1 MKEMRELTTALINNM
16 NFEVLPK
23 NIEQSPEAEEIE
35 DELDVQEEGLKKEV
49 SQKGYGKLA
58 KIARKFAFT
67 GVMLLPAFAAGCGA
81 VEKPAT
87 TEKPA
92 AESKDGFLDNTHEVV
107 KQRLKIRRDEIES
120 SHDIQRR
127 IKESTLDQKAAAKQA
142 VEDMKKPMI
151 NQDL

>member
-1 MKEMRELTTALINNM
+1 M

-35 DELDVQEEGLKKEV
+35 DELDIQEEGLEKEV
-49 SQKGYGKLA
+49 AQKGYGKLA
-58 KIARKFAFT
+58 KIARKFVFT
-67 GVMLLPAFAAGCGA
+67 GVMMLPAFAAGCGA
-81 VEKPAT
+81 VERPAT

-92 AESKDGFLDNTHEVV
+92 AESKDGFTDNTHEAV
-107 KQRLKIRRDEIES
+107 KQGMRLERDRIRASSKIKKIREQMTPE
-120 SHDIQRR
+120 
-127 IKESTLDQKAAAKQA
+127 QKAAAKQA